1 MILKSFNSFV
11 AQQNNVKPVNEAKE
25 KFKISQARSSNPNS
39 QGAFTVKYVGPN
51 FDMPVMVAYLQSD
64 PISAP
69 AMQKVK
75 SNPEQYFFIYKTLK
89 DSQPRFLA
97 PNSKVWITYLEL
109 IDAKDKDGNVLYIGF
124 DKPPYNNFVKWSDVE
139 RLINKQDPHVV
150 QAGKKVVGAV
160 NNVATQEINKSAA
173 EINNTCTQ
181 ATPGQQ
187 GLSDAEK
194 SVAANAKQFM
204 NGGATPN
211 ATSGKPT
218 GATIDG
224 KPLTSGD
231 PEIDKLIYSLRGLG
245 LGARG
250 AKVDI
255 LQNAIQLI
263 ADATHN
269 TSAAAENK
277 LNIRQG
283 GSFDDIYGQH
293 TEKALQTVLGL
304 SQMPDNGIIG
314 QNIADELL
322 MALAKIP
329 NLTAKDLL
337 TSNNRPVKPQQTQPA
352 KPAVQP
358 STQPVKPATQPT
370 ANTIAQ
376 AGKTGV
382 EAQSTAPTSH
392 EVVVPFG
399 TIRW

>member
-1 MILKSFNSFV
+1 MILKSFNSFI
-11 AQQNNVKPVNEAKE
+11 AQPTNVKPVNEAKE

-39 QGAFTVKYVGPN
+39 QGAFTVKYVGEN

-75 SNPEQYFFIYKTLK
+75 SNPERYFFVYKTLK
-89 DSQPRFLA
+89 DSQQRFLA
-97 PNSKVWITYLEL
+97 NGKVWITYLEL
-109 IDAKDKDGNVLYIGF
+109 IDAQDKDGNMLYVGF

-150 QAGKKVVGAV
+150 QAGKKVIGAV

-173 EINNTCTQ
+173 EINNATAQAGAQTTQ
-181 ATPGQQ
+181 GQ

-204 NGGATPN
+204 NGGN
-211 ATSGKPT
+211 ATGKPGQQPGT
-218 GATIDG
+218 ETIDG
-224 KPLTSGD
+224 QTYEVSTSGNK
-231 PEIDKLIYSLRGLG
+231 EIDDLLNSLKGVG

-250 AKVDI
+250 KKVDL
-255 LQNAIQLI
+255 LQNVIQIL
-263 ADATHN
+263 ADANHN
-269 TSAAAENK
+269 TAASAENK

-283 GSFDDIYGQH
+283 GAFDDIYGQH
-293 TEKALQTVLGL
+293 TENALKQVLGL
-304 SQMPDNGIIG
+304 KNMPENGII
-314 QNIADELL
+314 NEYIVHALKK
-322 MALAKIP
+322 ALAAHP
-329 NLTAKDLL
+329 NIKAADLL
-337 TSNNRPVKPQQTQPA
+337 TSNNRPTTKQPVPPA
-352 KPAVQP
+352 KPAAQ
-358 STQPVKPATQPT
+358 SAKPAT
-370 ANTIAQ
+370 NTIAQ
-376 AGKTGV
+376 AAKTGV